1 MLLKYALCWILNDI
15 LSVMSSKTSV
25 VIHDSDI
32 FLVEIIF
39 VTLILSI
46 PKTPSRA
53 VDNINIVT
61 DKKTRKIILNFLLRT
76 LKVLVISEI

>member
-1 MLLKYALCWILNDI
+1 MLLKYALCWILNGI

-32 FLVEIIF
+32 FLSEITF

-46 PKTPSRA
+46 PKTLSRA
-53 VDNINIVT
+53 VFNINIVT
-61 DKKTRKIILNFLLRT
+61 DKKTRTIIKFSVQN
-76 LKVLVISEI
+76 S